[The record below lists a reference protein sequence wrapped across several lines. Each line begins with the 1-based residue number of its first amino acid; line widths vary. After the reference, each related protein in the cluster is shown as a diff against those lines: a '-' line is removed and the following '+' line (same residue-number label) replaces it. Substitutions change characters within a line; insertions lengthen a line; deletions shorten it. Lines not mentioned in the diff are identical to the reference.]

1 MNQDKPNPKKPT
13 INILTPEEKSSY
25 RAFAHRI
32 KELDHASLFK
42 LNNDNADEL
51 TGEMKDL
58 VAWEIRIRE
67 IEALKKQGI
76 DVHEVN
82 SYKHANEDVVY
93 GDGGYMGGIIQ
104 EGILAERKNMD
115 GMTDDLLKRSMD
127 IIEDHPVRIK
137 EGDNSIFKK
146 NGGGINYMARK
157 ILIECKNGD
166 EIIINHKDLQEHFR
180 KEYIRKMSE
189 VTGIDYTKY
198 DLHRD
203 SEIFSGTNPNSAGG
217 REHII
222 TSYPRDISYNANS
235 EGIDF
240 SDDNYE
246 DD

>member
-1 MNQDKPNPKKPT
+1 MNQDKPNPKQPT

-25 RAFAHRI
+25 RAFAHRLQT
-32 KELDHASLFK
+32 LDHANLFR
-42 LNNDNADEL
+42 LNNGSADEL

-104 EGILAERKNMD
+104 KGILAERNNMD

-203 SEIFSGTNPNSAGG
+203 SEIFSGTNPDSGD

-222 TSYPRDISYNANS
+222 MDSHDISFNANS

>member
-25 RAFAHRI
+25 RVFAHRI
-32 KELDHASLFK
+32 KELDHANLFK
-42 LNNDNADEL
+42 LNNGSADEL

-104 EGILAERKNMD
+104 EGILAERNNMD

-203 SEIFSGTNPNSAGG
+203 SEIFSGTNPDSGG

-222 TSYPRDISYNANS
+222 MDSHDISFNANS